1 MKTKVLFSLLA
12 LGVLAGVL
20 YGFTGSG
27 DVSTDDAYV
36 RADATQVAPKIAGH
50 VAEVLVQDHQ
60 HVKKG
65 DLLLRLDDRDYRV
78 AAQLAEADVSSAQAA
93 LANLEA
99 VLERQAALIAQ
110 AGATLRSDA
119 ASLEFAR
126 ADAERYQRLSTV
138 GVGTRQA
145 QEKADAELQQW
156 LAVRERDRA
165 AEVAT
170 RKQVA
175 VIEAEITQAR
185 AALARAEA
193 LRDKA
198 ALELSYTEIR
208 APFDGVVGARA
219 VNPGAFVAPGHNL
232 LAVVPLDGL
241 YVMANFRETQLADI
255 QPEQPVRVRVDALP
269 GVELRAH
276 VDSLAP
282 ATGVTFSPIAPDNA
296 TGNFTKVVQRV
307 PVKIVFEPG
316 QADLA
321 RLKVGMSV
329 VPTLSPEAG

>member
-1 MKTKVLFSLLA
+1 M
-12 LGVLAGVL
+12 
-20 YGFTGSG
+20 
-27 DVSTDDAYV
+27 
-36 RADATQVAPKIAGH
+36 
-50 VAEVLVQDHQ
+50 
-60 HVKKG
+60 
-65 DLLLRLDDRDYRV
+65 
-78 AAQLAEADVSSAQAA
+78 
-93 LANLEA
+93 
-99 VLERQAALIAQ
+99 
-110 AGATLRSDA
+110 
-119 ASLEFAR
+119 
-126 ADAERYQRLSTV
+126 
-138 GVGTRQA
+138 
-145 QEKADAELQQW
+145 

-193 LRDKA
+193 LRDRA

-241 YVMANFRETQLADI
+241 YIMANFRETQLADI